1 MNSSQTFDP
10 TWERDI
16 YARGQ
21 QMNRWPF
28 DAVVSFLFRHAP
40 KNRPR
45 SEVRVLEVG
54 CGTGNNLW
62 CAAREGFDTTGIDG
76 SPTAIERARELL
88 RSEKLSADLHVV
100 DFTKLPFADASFD
113 LAIDRCALSCVG
125 RSAAQH
131 ALGELARV
139 LMPSGRLFFNPYS
152 DRHTSARSGRVGPDD
167 LMLDV
172 AAGSLVG
179 CGQLCFWN
187 ARQVTAALVE
197 DWRVLSRQHVE
208 FEEQERPAREI
219 HAEWRLV
226 LEKVA

>member
-1 MNSSQTFDP
+1 MSSSQSFDQ

-16 YARGQ
+16 YARGK

-45 SEVRVLEVG
+45 SQVRVLEVG

-88 RSEKLSADLHVV
+88 AAEDLKADLHVV
-100 DFTKLPFADASFD
+100 DFTKLPFPDASFD

-125 RSAAQH
+125 RSAAQR

-139 LMPSGRLFFNPYS
+139 LKPSGRLFFNPYS

-187 ARQVTAALVE
+187 AKQVTAALVE